1 MLIIALTGGIG
12 SGKSTVAASF
22 IQLNVPVIDADQ
34 LARELVVP
42 GSPALAEIALA
53 FGPEMILKDGKL
65 DRPRLRRLIFAD
77 QKQRLRLE
85 AILHPGIY
93 AEMRRRMQT
102 LQGPYCVLVIPLL
115 LETGETAIADRI
127 LVVDAPES
135 LQRGRV
141 HTRDGLSDADL
152 DAILNA
158 QFGRA
163 ERLRAAADIIVNDGD
178 LAQLKEQVAVLH
190 RRYLDMAASTPAPRD
205 SH

>member
-22 IQLNVPVIDADQ
+22 AQLNVPVIDADQ

-42 GSPALAEIALA
+42 GSPALAEIVRV
-53 FGPEMILKDGKL
+53 FGTEMILKDGKL
-65 DRPRLRRLIFAD
+65 DRPRLRQLIFAD
-77 QKQRLRLE
+77 RKQRLRLE

-93 AEMRRRMQT
+93 AEMRRRIQT
-102 LQGPYCVLVIPLL
+102 LHGPYCVLVIPLL

-135 LQRGRV
+135 LQRERTQ
-141 HTRDGLSDADL
+141 TRDGLSDADL
-152 DAILNA
+152 DAILNV
-158 QFGRA
+158 QLSRA

-190 RRYLDMAASTPAPRD
+190 RRYLDMAVSTSSPRN

>member
-12 SGKSTVAASF
+12 SGKSTVAAF
-22 IQLNVPVIDADQ
+22 FAQLNVPVVDADQ

-42 GSPALAEIALA
+42 GSPALEEIALA
-53 FGPEMILKDGKL
+53 FGPEMILNDGRL
-65 DRPRLRRLIFAD
+65 DRSRLRRLIFAD
-77 QKQRLRLE
+77 RKQRRRLE

-93 AEMRRRMQT
+93 AEMRRRIQT

-115 LETGETAIADRI
+115 LETGESTIADRI

-135 LQRGRV
+135 LQRERV
-141 HTRDGLSDADL
+141 RTRDGLSDADL

-158 QFGRA
+158 QLGRT

-178 LAQLKEQVAVLH
+178 LALLKEQVAVLH
-190 RRYLDMAASTPAPRD
+190 SRYQDIAASTSSPRD
-205 SH
+205 NH